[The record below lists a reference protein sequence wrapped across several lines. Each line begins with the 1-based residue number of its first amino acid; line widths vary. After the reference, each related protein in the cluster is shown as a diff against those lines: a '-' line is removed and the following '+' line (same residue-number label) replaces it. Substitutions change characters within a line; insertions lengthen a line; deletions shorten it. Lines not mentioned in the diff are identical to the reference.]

1 MFANFKNLMIF
12 SMIITIIGVGLAYAT
27 VTITEDQLNGYVMT
41 NQEEDPDVPDYIID
55 LDPEDEDSILTISG
69 DGPNEPFRVEAG
81 VRVNFGG
88 YPMFVETEYV
98 WINHPDY
105 EGNPAFPPEFY
116 NYNGFAFIG
125 VENLSARNAYF
136 GTEEDNAEWGVAIVE
151 CEDFEILD
159 CLFFYDCGSNATAAL
174 LIDNEGYHG
183 RTDGLVEGCEFT
195 SDHQG
200 GKCIWV
206 GNCEEVEQKVTITKC
221 KISTKTQG
229 LYLINLEGQ
238 DDDESES
245 PIQVYGNIITGD
257 TDWTTGIMV
266 TYTVLQRSLLI
277 RNNVIHNLQF
287 GIWMDWHIQDGDCF
301 PLIYNNAIFD
311 LPSLGQGIR
320 VNLHN
325 HEGGPLDGA
334 RIRNNIIWQEGE
346 AGNPTKG
353 IAVYNGDNDESLNDI
368 DIANNI
374 IGELDYGLWFSDDIE
389 DENNDEIDYHAFK
402 GNGTNI
408 HNAFLGDNCI
418 VHGVDGKY
426 IKLADENPTPGYQ
439 DFHIKVDSID
449 SPDDLNM
456 DLVDTGDDQNGTWVD
471 PSWRSGVRQVRMSP
485 PDMGIFGG
493 PYSQGNIYL
502 DLMARRDWIWVTD
515 PDFRL
520 VRMPFE
526 YYSYNGAYLG
536 VPWPG
541 EGEVSHIEAGTVI
554 DWGECVMHIVG
565 SFQVDG
571 GADTMQ
577 VFFVFDG
584 GYLDFTDSTLV
595 DSSYINHCTIIG
607 ADYGAYLSGVDA
619 CSGERL
625 SFDHCT
631 FDSCKTGIYAN
642 NSRVEITNT
651 TITGCDGVSGGN
663 ATYLVNC
670 SSGKVIIDNC
680 SFTDNG
686 YDGTWSSATVY
697 LSSSSPEIINCTIE
711 DNTGG
716 GIACVSST
724 PDLNTYGVSGE
735 QPNDIHSNGGV
746 TQSGSDGA
754 EIYLKSSS
762 YPDVNYN
769 NIWDFD
775 TGPIGYLIY
784 KDPTTNGSSLNAKNN
799 WWGATP
805 ADSFFYWGCGDAIT
819 YSPYSGTK
827 ISNIEDYETAMGYW
841 DEGEFEQAARY
852 FRLCINDTGAIGVNS
867 VHYLTGCVGEMEGG
881 NYVTLRR
888 FFQETVDDHE
898 DAEVARIA
906 ARFATHCL
914 TELGEYDAAMDE
926 YDEVRLNADC
936 LHDSIMAVIDYLAV
950 EELAEG
956 GDRLNSL
963 GEDIPSQIDRLMSML
978 NEREETQAGTPALL
992 ESFMITEAYPNP
1004 FNSST
1009 KITYNLSESGP
1020 VRLTIHDL
1028 QGRATALLAEGHQT
1042 AGVHTVTWN
1051 PVDLP
1056 SGIYL
1061 CRMETGGQVA
1071 TMKLA
1076 MVK

>member
-1 MFANFKNLMIF
+1 
-12 SMIITIIGVGLAYAT
+12 MIISVILVITCAGL
-27 VTITEDQLNGYVMT
+27 VTGTEDLSGEYENLTLTEQNG
-41 NQEEDPDVPDYIID
+41 EPDYQLIGD
-55 LDPEDEDSILTISG
+55 VSISMFGYL
-69 DGPNEPFRVEAG
+69 RVEEG
-81 VRVNFGG
+81 VSVDFQEHVMEVN
-88 YPMFVETEYV
+88 YADNV
-98 WINHPDY
+98 WINDPAHGGDPDSIVY
-105 EGNPAFPPEFY
+105 FY
-116 NYNGFAFIG
+116 DYGYIRFDG
-125 VENLSARNAYF
+125 ARNLLILNTQF
-136 GTEEDNAEWGVAIVE
+136 GSENDPATSKVRLLG
-151 CEDFEILD
+151 CRDFEVRD
-159 CLFFYDCGSNATAAL
+159 CIFHFSNDSCGSAL
-174 LIDNEGYHG
+174 EISNEGIG
-183 RTDGLVEGCEFT
+183 NDTEGLVQGCEVT
-195 SDHQG
+195 SSGEGGFGIAVLHMGEDDQKLDITECRITTDH
-200 GKCIWV
+200 V
-206 GNCEEVEQKVTITKC
+206 GIFLRYLYGQAEEGREDQ
-221 KISTKTQG
+221 
-229 LYLINLEGQ
+229 
-238 DDDESES
+238 S
-245 PIQVYGNIITGD
+245 PIQVYGNIISD
-257 TDWTTGIMV
+257 ASEELAAGIRFHSPI
-266 TYTVLQRSLLI
+266 LQRSVLV
-277 RNNVIHNLQF
+277 RNNRINNCSY
-287 GIWMDWHIQDGDCF
+287 GIDLWQATDEDCF

-311 LPSLGQGIR
+311 ICGVGIKCILQD
-320 VNLHN
+320 NGN
-325 HEGGPLDGA
+325 QPIDYA
-334 RIRNNIIWQEGE
+334 RIRNNVIWEGE
-346 AGNPTKG
+346 EEGNG
-353 IAVYNGDNDESLNDI
+353 IGIIVTRPANAEEPWPSMNDI
-368 DIANNI
+368 DIANNV
-374 IGELDYGLWFSDDIE
+374 IGDLEWGIFLWLLDEPLVV
-389 DENNDEIDYHAFK
+389 DYNAFK
-402 GNGTNI
+402 GNTINI
-408 HNAFLGDNCI
+408 VYCASIDTRFAVDISEDAMGDSCI
-418 VHGVDGKY
+418 VHGVDGMY

-456 DLVDTGDDQNGTWVD
+456 DLVDTGDHMNGTWMD
-471 PSWRSGVRQVRMSP
+471 PGWLNLRGGLQLQRVRISP

-515 PDFRL
+515 SDFRL
-520 VRMPFE
+520 AWAPFE
-526 YYSYNGAYLG
+526 YYSYNGPFLG

-554 DWGECVMHIVG
+554 DWGECVLDIVG

-651 TITGCDGVSGGN
+651 TITDCYGVSGGN
-663 ATYLVNC
+663 ATYLINC

-680 SFTDNG
+680 SITDNG
-686 YDGTWSSATVY
+686 YDGTWSSSAIY

-711 DNTGG
+711 DNTGC

-724 PDLNTYGVSGE
+724 PDLNTYGTGGE
-735 QPNDIHSNGGV
+735 QPNSIHSNGGV

-775 TGPIGYLIY
+775 TGPIGYMIY
-784 KDPTTNGSSLNAKNN
+784 KDPTTNSSSLNAKNN